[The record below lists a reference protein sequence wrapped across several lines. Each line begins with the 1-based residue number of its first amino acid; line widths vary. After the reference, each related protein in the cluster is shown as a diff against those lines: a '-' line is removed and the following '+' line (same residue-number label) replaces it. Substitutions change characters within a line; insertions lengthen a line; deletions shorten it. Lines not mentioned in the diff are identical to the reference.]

1 VTEPASPRG
10 KFITFE
16 GGEGCGKSTQSRL
29 LVETLRAEG
38 RAIVATREPG
48 GSPGAEL
55 IRALLVEGEPGRWD
69 ALTEMLLM
77 TAARRDHVENTIR
90 PALDA
95 GSWVVCDRFID
106 STIAYQGY
114 GGGVDLGFI
123 ARVSSAVVS
132 SVRPDLTIVLD
143 IPVELGLARAKERA
157 GGEDR
162 FERKGIEF
170 HRRLRNGYL
179 EIAMAEPERCA
190 VIPAEGDV
198 AAVARR
204 VRATVTERL
213 GIAAAS

>member
-1 VTEPASPRG
+1 MTEPASPRG

-38 RAIVATREPG
+38 RTVVATREPG
-48 GSPGAEL
+48 GSPGAEI

-69 ALTEMLLM
+69 ALTEMLLL

-132 SVRPDLTIVLD
+132 AVRPDLTIVLD
-143 IPVELGLARAKERA
+143 IPVDLGLARAKDRA

-162 FERKGIEF
+162 FERKGTEF
-170 HRRLRNGYL
+170 HRRLRNGFL
-179 EIAMAEPERCA
+179 EIAMAEPERCVVLSGETPIADLARA
-190 VIPAEGDV
+190 VRSA
-198 AAVARR
+198 
-204 VRATVTERL
+204 VTERL
-213 GIAAAS
+213 HVPTP